1 MSNLIQF
8 LRPARD
14 FASAL
19 LASLRRRLPDSGTK
33 EPFYCFGHYLDP
45 YSRGILLEK
54 KFFNL
59 NETKKALNEIFGGL
73 SLDSRNNN
81 SDDPAPDR
89 TDQDDPLEMFLVQ
102 RSVDNY
108 EQNEELTQLELEM
121 QKYESLPKVPKDVD
135 VLKWW
140 YSQSAELP
148 IMYKIARHFLGVPV
162 SSSGSERTFSTS
174 GRIDT
179 PQRRRLTPKHIE
191 QLTVMKESRQVV
203 ESIKKAY
210 SIKESNQKVDFSD
223 LVIIKEVLRNLSL
236 EEMEEEGNSW
246 DDLDSS
252 EEEEEA
258 VSDTD

>member
-1 MSNLIQF
+1 M
-8 LRPARD
+8 
-14 FASAL
+14 
-19 LASLRRRLPDSGTK
+19 PDSGTK
-33 EPFYCFGHYLDP
+33 EPFYCIGHYLDP

-59 NETKKALNEIFGGL
+59 NETKKALNEMFGGL

-81 SDDPAPDR
+81 SVAP
-89 TDQDDPLEMFLVQ
+89 TVPDQDDPLEMLMLQ
-102 RSVDNY
+102 RSVENY
-108 EQNEELTQLELEM
+108 EENVELSQLELEM
-121 QKYESLPKVPKDVD
+121 QKYEALPKVPKDVD

-148 IMYKIARHFLGVPV
+148 TMYKIARHYLGVPV

-179 PQRRRLTPKHIE
+179 PQRRSLTPKHIE

-210 SIKESNQKVDFSD
+210 SIKDSNQKVDFSE
-223 LVIIKEVLRNLSL
+223 LVIIEEVLRNVSL
-236 EEMEEEGNSW
+236 EEIEEEGASV

-252 EEEEEA
+252 DEEEEEA
-258 VSDTD
+258 ISDTDQESCHFLSYK